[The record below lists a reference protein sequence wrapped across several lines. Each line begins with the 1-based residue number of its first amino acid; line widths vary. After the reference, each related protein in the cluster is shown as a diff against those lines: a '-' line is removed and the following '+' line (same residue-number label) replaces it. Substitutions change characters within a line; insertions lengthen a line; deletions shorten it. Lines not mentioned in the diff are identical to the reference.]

1 MTYYSAQLPELNA
14 EIVAIDF
21 LPHGVV
27 EVQTSSGSIWLFD
40 IVRNVWTLAK
50 EPEE

>member
-21 LPHGVV
+21 LPNGVV
-27 EVQTSSGSIWLFD
+27 EVQTSSGSIWLLRLED
-40 IVRNVWTLAK
+40 KVWTLAK